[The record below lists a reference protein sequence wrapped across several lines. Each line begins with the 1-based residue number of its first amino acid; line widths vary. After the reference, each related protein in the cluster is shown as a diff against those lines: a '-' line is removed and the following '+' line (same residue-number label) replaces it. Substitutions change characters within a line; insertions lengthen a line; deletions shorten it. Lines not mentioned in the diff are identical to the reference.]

1 MIPIL
6 RVDSVTKYLGNQLVL
21 DNLSM
26 VIERPMIYGL
36 LGPNGAGKSTLL
48 SIIVGVLEP
57 DSGTVLVKGAEPLS
71 PETRKSI
78 GYCPQ
83 ENGLIEHL
91 SGYDNALFYGRLYG
105 LESGAIIEEATRLG
119 ERLGLSK
126 AVLRRKVST
135 YSGGMKRKLAI
146 IISLLHDPELLV
158 LDEPTTGLDP
168 ETRREVW
175 SLLEELRR
183 EGKAVV
189 LATHYMEEADKL
201 SDVVGIMD
209 RGRLLAEG
217 PPEEL
222 KKRYGPKTVVELRL
236 EEPPAR
242 EIVSE
247 LSSRY
252 TRGVY
257 AEEDKLRLHID
268 DPEKIVP
275 RILEDL
281 YSKGYHVLE
290 LRITR
295 PTLEDVFLKLTGRRL
310 RG

>member
-1 MIPIL
+1 
-6 RVDSVTKYLGNQLVL
+6 
-21 DNLSM
+21 M

-71 PETRKSI
+71 PETRKGI

-126 AVLRRKVST
+126 TVLRRKVST
-135 YSGGMKRKLAI
+135 HSGGMKRKLAI

-189 LATHYMEEADKL
+189 LATHYMEETDKL
-201 SDVVGIMD
+201 SDIVGIMD

-236 EEPPAR
+236 EEPPTR
-242 EIVSE
+242 EIVSQ

-281 YSKGYHVLE
+281 YSKGYHVLG